1 MGEARRS
8 AQLTLKPECDETK
21 VRRKI
26 ASSSSELSGRV
37 DRHRRLPR
45 LRQTEPRVEMAS
57 VASSNANVRALA
69 ASARGPARADA
80 RRSAARRT
88 RFAHRVRASAE
99 PATELVPLE
108 ERLAIALKEDTS
120 LPPNPNPLP
129 PPPLPDLKDLAE
141 MAFLEVSEEELREW
155 TPKVHGVLRWM
166 GALNEVDLASAEAS
180 VELYRDSWR
189 MPLRP
194 DEVVDFAARADMYA
208 ECKTWEKPY
217 VKVPKVDK
225 KEAAA
230 EAEGAGADAAPAIE
244 SADGESAAA
253 PSEDVLG
260 MSLLV
265 GKVLSVR
272 PHPDAEKLYIEEVD
286 CAEEGGPRTICSGLV
301 PYMSAS
307 SIEGRNVVVVANL
320 KPRNMAGVSSA
331 GMLLCANDGGEGDER
346 TVQLLTAPE
355 GAVAGERLTW
365 GTFANVEPHGANKV
379 AKKKLW
385 EKTQPDL
392 IVNERNEA
400 TWKGIVLTSSAGPVT
415 CASLKGGGIS

>member
-1 MGEARRS
+1 
-8 AQLTLKPECDETK
+8 
-21 VRRKI
+21 
-26 ASSSSELSGRV
+26 
-37 DRHRRLPR
+37 
-45 LRQTEPRVEMAS
+45 
-57 VASSNANVRALA
+57 
-69 ASARGPARADA
+69 
-80 RRSAARRT
+80 
-88 RFAHRVRASAE
+88 
-99 PATELVPLE
+99 
-108 ERLAIALKEDTS
+108 
-120 LPPNPNPLP
+120 
-129 PPPLPDLKDLAE
+129 
-141 MAFLEVSEEELREW
+141 
-155 TPKVHGVLRWM
+155 
-166 GALNEVDLASAEAS
+166 
-180 VELYRDSWR
+180 
-189 MPLRP
+189 
-194 DEVVDFAARADMYA
+194 
-208 ECKTWEKPY
+208 
-217 VKVPKVDK
+217 
-225 KEAAA
+225 
-230 EAEGAGADAAPAIE
+230 
-244 SADGESAAA
+244 
-253 PSEDVLG
+253 

-272 PHPDAEKLYIEEVD
+272 KHPDAEKLYIEEVD

>member
-1 MGEARRS
+1 MA
-8 AQLTLKPECDETK
+8 T
-21 VRRKI
+21 
-26 ASSSSELSGRV
+26 
-37 DRHRRLPR
+37 
-45 LRQTEPRVEMAS
+45 MAS
-57 VASSNANVRALA
+57 ANANTRSLA
-69 ASARGPARADA
+69 ASARGRARADA
-80 RRSAARRT
+80 RRSAASRT

-129 PPPLPDLKDLAE
+129 PPPLPDLTELAE
-141 MAFLEVSEEELREW
+141 MAFLEVSEEELRDW

-166 GALNEVDLASAEAS
+166 GALNEVDLAAAERS
-180 VELYRDSWR
+180 EELYRDTWR

-194 DEVVDFAARADMYA
+194 DDVADFAARADMYA

-230 EAEGAGADAAPAIE
+230 EADGAADAADAA
-244 SADGESAAA
+244 SAVAELQIGGDDGERAA
-253 PSEDVLG
+253 PTEDVLG
-260 MSLLV
+260 MNLV
-265 GKVLSVR
+265 VGRVLSVR
-272 PHPDAEKLYIEEVD
+272 KHPDAEKLYIEEVD

>member
-1 MGEARRS
+1 
-8 AQLTLKPECDETK
+8 
-21 VRRKI
+21 
-26 ASSSSELSGRV
+26 
-37 DRHRRLPR
+37 
-45 LRQTEPRVEMAS
+45 MAS

-230 EAEGAGADAAPAIE
+230 EADGAADAANAVAELKIGGD
-244 SADGESAAA
+244 AGERAA
-253 PSEDVLG
+253 PTEDVLG
-260 MSLLV
+260 MNLV
-265 GKVLSVR
+265 VGRVLSVR
-272 PHPDAEKLYIEEVD
+272 KHPDAEKLYIEEVD
-286 CAEEGGPRTICSGLV
+286 CAEAEGPRTICSGLV
-301 PYMSAS
+301 PYLAAS
-307 SIEGRNVVVVANL
+307 DIEGANVVVVANL
-320 KPRNMAGVSSA
+320 KPRSMAGVPSA
-331 GMLLCANDGGEGDER
+331 GMLLCANDGGEGDAR
-346 TVQLLTAPE
+346 TVQLLRAPE
-355 GAVAGERLTW
+355 GAVPGERLTW
-365 GTFANVEPHGANKV
+365 GDHPNATPHGANKV

-392 IVNERNEA
+392 VVNDENEA
-400 TWKGIVLTSSAGPVT
+400 TWKGIPLTSSAGPVT
-415 CASLKGGGIS
+415 CASLQGGGIS